1 MPTLTIQLDERVQAE
16 AAAVL
21 NARGLSIADAVQ
33 MTLKQIADK
42 KRLPSNLAAP
52 RSRGTEKAVSKDTTD
67 DLTTLPAF
75 GMWADRKD
83 MEDPTAWVQ
92 NLRRGRYRDL

>member
-1 MPTLTIQLDERVQAE
+1 MPTLTIQVDERIQAE

-21 NARGLSIADAVQ
+21 NAQGLSISDVVQ
-33 MTLKQIADK
+33 MTLKQIAAE
-42 KRLPSNLAAP
+42 KRLPADLARPLDQSPDQTAP
-52 RSRGTEKAVSKDTTD
+52 PPSDD
-67 DLTTLPAF
+67 DLTGLPAF

-83 MEDPTAWVQ
+83 MDNPTEWVQ

>member
-1 MPTLTIQLDERVQAE
+1 MPTLTIQLDERVQTE

-21 NARGLSIADAVQ
+21 NARGLSIADVVQ

-42 KRLPSNLAAP
+42 KRLPANLAAS
-52 RSRGTEKAVSKDTTD
+52 RSRGSEEAVSKGTSDS
-67 DLTTLPAF
+67 LTALPAF

-83 MEDPTAWVQ
+83 MENPTEWVQ

>member
-1 MPTLTIQLDERVQAE
+1 MPTLTIQLDERVQTE

-21 NARGLSIADAVQ
+21 NAQGLSIADVVQ

-42 KRLPSNLAAP
+42 KRLPTDLATPLDRGVEQADLAP
-52 RSRGTEKAVSKDTTD
+52 SGD
-67 DLTTLPAF
+67 DLTGLPAF

-83 MEDPTAWVQ
+83 MENPTEWVQ